1 MPRTARFAAAI
12 ALLLGLLAA
21 LPGVGVLAAASL
33 TASPQDVPFGQF
45 TTTIAFS
52 TGGAAGTVCVAANG
66 AAENPFASDPTGTG
80 SAPAPFIQSGSYSFT
95 LHAGSG
101 CGGQALAATTVH
113 KLTPDGTT
121 TPSITVAP
129 PAFDVAPGILTR
141 TATVNWDGGTGAAVT
156 VTVAVNGGTPITFAM
171 ASYGSAMVP
180 WVQSGAYAFALGA
193 KVATVTA
200 RSGIVATPAG
210 GAAPQSVQLTANS
223 GNGAP
228 VLICLQSGGGG
239 LSIPFALGN
248 SGVVQG
254 TIVLDAAHKGA
265 NVFTAFRSADG
276 KTPLTAAGLM
286 TGTGG
291 AQCTANTPLMVVP
304 NPDASPAQVI
314 VTIT

>member
-1 MPRTARFAAAI
+1 MQRIARLITAVVLAV
-12 ALLLGLLAA
+12 GLFAA
-21 LPGVGVLAAASL
+21 LPAATALAAASIG
-33 TASPQDVPFGQF
+33 ASPAQVPFGQF
-45 TTTIAFS
+45 STTITFS

-66 AAENPFASDPTGTG
+66 GGEAPFVGGAAGTKL
-80 SAPAPFIQSGSYSFT
+80 APFIQSGSYAFI
-95 LHAGSG
+95 LHAGDG
-101 CGGQALAATTVH
+101 CTGMMLATTTVQ

-121 TPSITVAP
+121 NPSITVTP
-129 PAFDVAPGILTR
+129 STFDVAPGVLTR
-141 TATVNWDGGTGAAVT
+141 TATVNWDGGTGAEVT
-156 VTVAVNGGTPITFAM
+156 ITVSVNGSTPVIFAK
-171 ASYGSAMVP
+171 ASFGSVMVP

-193 KVATVTA
+193 KIATVTA
-200 RSGIVATPAG
+200 RSGIVATPKRRRGTPERATNGEQRQRCAG
-210 GAAPQSVQLTANS
+210 ADL
-223 GNGAP
+223 
-228 VLICLQSGGGG
+228 LQSGGGG

-254 TIVLDAAHKGA
+254 TIVLDAAHVGG

-276 KTPLTAAGLM
+276 KTPLTASGLM